1 MRTIYL
7 LFFAS
12 FWRINAVI
20 YPEQK
25 GLSIFKCNFNP
36 LVPNEPFLYPLKTSE
51 NLTVFWYF
59 HGVEKSS
66 LETNGLICKLRNEK
80 GWSYW
85 WTSDQRE
92 NKYLRRL
99 FFFNLFKKCRKKG
112 KEWTLLT
119 KNNGQI
125 DSPKSSGITKRR
137 KFT

>member
-1 MRTIYL
+1 MRTIHL

-12 FWRINAVI
+12 FWRIINAVI

-25 GLSIFKCNFNP
+25 GLSMFKRNFNP

-85 WTSDQRE
+85 QTSDQGE
-92 NKYLRRL
+92 HKYLQRL
-99 FFFNLFKKCRKKG
+99 FFFNLLKKCRKKG
-112 KEWTLLT
+112 K
-119 KNNGQI
+119 